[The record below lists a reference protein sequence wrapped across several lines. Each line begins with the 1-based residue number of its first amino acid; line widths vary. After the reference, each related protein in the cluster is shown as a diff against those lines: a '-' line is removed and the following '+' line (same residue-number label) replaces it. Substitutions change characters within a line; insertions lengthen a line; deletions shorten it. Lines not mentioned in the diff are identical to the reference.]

1 MLQSDVARIKAD
13 IEELARFTATP
24 GRGITRFSFTE
35 EDRLAREFI
44 KSRMK
49 QAGLV
54 VREDAAGSVIGRRE
68 GRQPDAPVVLV
79 GSHFDSVKHGGPFDG
94 PAGIVTA
101 LEIARIFEEN
111 RISTEYPVEFIA
123 MIEEEGGRFG
133 GGVFGSRAIVGRVS
147 YDDLRAFKDA
157 EGISM
162 AEAMEKFGFAPGDI
176 SQAVRTSE
184 QVKAFFE
191 LHIEQGP
198 VLEKKGLDVGIVETV
213 VGIEQFEV
221 FVEGRPD
228 HAGTTPMD
236 MRCDAFV
243 AAIEVIKAIHDQAE
257 QAGPGTVGTVGRV
270 TVSPGAA
277 NIVPG
282 SVAFSVDL
290 RSANETTLNVLAK
303 NIRQLVLDLPS
314 RQPGIRSSIVSKLSI
329 APTHLSGD
337 IAKLMETECG
347 KRNIRSLKMLSGA
360 GHDAMVMAGITD
372 VGLVFVPSKDGRS
385 HCPEEWTDYEQLK
398 KGIDVILGAMLH
410 VAVAQG
416 N

>member
-1 MLQSDVARIKAD
+1 LLQSDPARIQAD

-44 KSRMK
+44 KTRMK
-49 QAGLV
+49 QAGLA

-68 GRQPDAPVVLV
+68 GRRTDAPVVIV
-79 GSHFDSVKHGGPFDG
+79 GSHFDSVKNGGPFDG

-101 LEIARIFEEN
+101 LEIARVFEEN
-111 RISTEYPVEFIA
+111 KISTEFPVEFIA

-147 YDDLRAFKDA
+147 FEDLKSFKDTD
-157 EGISM
+157 GISM
-162 AEAMEKFGFAPGDI
+162 AEAMERFGFVPEKI
-176 SQAVRTSE
+176 RQAVRTPE

-198 VLEKKGLDVGIVETV
+198 VLEKRGLDVGIVETV
-213 VGIEQFEV
+213 VGIEQFEI

-236 MRCDAFV
+236 MRCDALV
-243 AAIEVIKAIHDQAE
+243 AAIEIVKSIHDMAAE
-257 QAGPGTVGTVGRV
+257 AGSGTVGTVGRL

-282 SVAFSVDL
+282 SVSFSVDL
-290 RSANETTLNVLAK
+290 RSAKETTLNALADQT
-303 NIRQLVLDLPS
+303 RQLVLDLPN
-314 RQPGIRSSIVSKLSI
+314 RHPGIRSSIVSKLSI
-329 APTHLSGD
+329 APTHLSSD
-337 IAKLMETECG
+337 IAKLMETEG
-347 KRNIRSLKMLSGA
+347 VKRNIRSIRMLSGA

-398 KGIDVILGAMLH
+398 KGIDVVLGAILQ
-410 VAVAQG
+410 VAVAQEI
-416 N
+416 